1 MAEIAERKGGVDRFV
16 PFLIPVRQVKQFGTW
31 DQVSPSG
38 AIVFF
43 LLSSSLCT
51 AMKSGSGSFLRDMI
65 DLQFSR
71 DPGFHSLL
79 LDALASSRLLLIVDG
94 IDEVV
99 RSHQRSW
106 ED

>member
-1 MAEIAERKGGVDRFV
+1 
-16 PFLIPVRQVKQFGTW
+16 
-31 DQVSPSG
+31 
-38 AIVFF
+38 
-43 LLSSSLCT
+43 
-51 AMKSGSGSFLRDMI
+51 MKSGSGSFLRDMI